1 MMTIRHARP
10 EELDILMALF
20 ESGKRIMRKSGN
32 LLQWTGNYPPK
43 EQIER
48 EIAAGHTYVCI
59 DERGEIVATF
69 AFIPGIDP
77 TYLKIYEGSW
87 VDDTRPY
94 AVIHRL
100 ASTEESH
107 GVADAVFHWC
117 YSQLPNLRAD
127 THRDNHILQ
136 HILLKQGFRYCGII
150 YLANGDE
157 RLAYQKCSEV

>member
-1 MMTIRHARP
+1 MMTIRNARQ
-10 EELDILMALF
+10 EEIDTLMALF

-32 LLQWTGNYPPK
+32 MKQWTGNYPSIQ
-43 EQIER
+43 QIER
-48 EIAAGHTYVCI
+48 EIAAGYTHVCI
-59 DERGEIVATF
+59 DEQGQIVGTF

-77 TYLKIYEGSW
+77 TYLKIYEGAW
-87 VDDTRPY
+87 VEDTRPY

-107 GVADAVFHWC
+107 GVADAVFSWC
-117 YSQLPNLRAD
+117 YGQVPNLRVD
-127 THRDNHILQ
+127 THRDNLILQ

-157 RLAYQKCSEV
+157 RLAYQKCSNL